1 MSHSWL
7 AYLYFLLHTN
17 KVINPKVDTQKASAQ
32 WGEESLP
39 IISLT

>member
-7 AYLYFLLHTN
+7 AYLYFFLHTN
-17 KVINPKVDTQKASAQ
+17 KVINPEVGTQKASAQ